1 MSSNG
6 SETMFMVKLAAFAC
20 ILSVMVVG
28 ISVFLLNMSGKAGRQ
43 DEEQRAEV
51 ETISAD
57 LPGGTGQ
64 LEPAPAIE
72 GISATGMPAQSL
84 DMTPG
89 LGKDAGTKT
98 TAGGKNTRR
107 RTQKGED
114 RPDTVVLIDK
124 KDYRLTVVQNGTAV
138 KEYNIA
144 VGKNTGDKER
154 RGDMRTPE
162 GEFKVQQFQDASSWK
177 HDFGDG
183 RGNIKGAYGPLFIRL
198 RTPPW
203 SGIGIHGTHDPLSI
217 GSNVTEG
224 CVRMKN
230 EELLEFA
237 EMVDIGTRV
246 IIRP

>member
-1 MSSNG
+1 
-6 SETMFMVKLAAFAC
+6 MFMVKLAAFAC
-20 ILSVMVVG
+20 ILSVIVVG
-28 ISVFLLNMSGKAGRQ
+28 ISVFLLNMSDKAGRR
-43 DEEQRAEV
+43 DEERRAKV

-57 LPGGTGQ
+57 LPGETGR
-64 LEPAPAIE
+64 LEPAPVIE
-72 GISATGMPAQSL
+72 EGSAAGIPSPSL

-89 LGKDAGTKT
+89 LGEDSEAKT
-98 TAGGKNTRR
+98 VAGGKKTWRR
-107 RTQKGED
+107 PKED
-114 RPDTVVLIDK
+114 KNRPNTVVLIDK
-124 KDYRLTVVQNGTAV
+124 KDYRLTVVRNGTAV
-138 KEYNIA
+138 KKYNIA
-144 VGKNTGDKER
+144 VGKNIGDKER

-183 RGNIKGAYGPLFIRL
+183 MGNIKGAYGPLFIRL
-198 RTPPW
+198 STPPW

-217 GSNVTEG
+217 GSNATEG

-237 EMVDIGTRV
+237 EMVDVGTRV